1 MLGTEKAK
9 VDHQQ
14 QRETKNGKTWYI
26 FFSFK
31 LNKKNRWSI
40 TNGKNFFFFNWGI
53 KNALNNKKEK
63 NNSLNVVA

>member
-9 VDHQQ
+9 VDHRQ

-40 TNGKNFFFFNWGI
+40 TNGKIIIF
-53 KNALNNKKEK
+53 
-63 NNSLNVVA
+63 